1 MGEFEEKYNDQL
13 RSMELALVRVYR
25 ADGEVVDWQVLTAV
39 NTLIRTYTAEQRKRP
54 APATKMQ
61 LPVQQAY
68 TDLQIPCEGWL
79 GRGPLL
85 DETGQTV
92 QVDENNKL
100 TISEIIACLK
110 RIRRSIEMW
119 QKEGGRRGYFE
130 FIDQFLPE

>member
-1 MGEFEEKYNDQL
+1 MAKLEEEFMGVLQILEF
-13 RSMELALVRVYR
+13 ALIQSYR
-25 ADGEVVDWQVLTAV
+25 ANDEMTDWEAETAV
-39 NTLIRTYTAEQRKRP
+39 SGLIRTYTAEQRKRP